1 MNRPQ
6 TLIILSVMLSLCLF
20 ACEKEV
26 EERLPKDIPKITLE
40 KLCLTETKSGK
51 RLWTLSAARAGIYD
65 EIIKVDE
72 VEVRFYDEEES
83 EFSVLNAPRGELNT
97 RTHNIFVEDSV
108 VVFTDD
114 STKLYTQSLF
124 WLNDSAKILSDSY
137 VKIIKGDGTVIE
149 GRGLRTDPRLSR
161 IEIIGE
167 AKGASPVELPDIRK

>member
-26 EERLPKDIPKITLE
+26 EERLPKDIPKIILE

-72 VEVRFYDEEES
+72 VEVRFYDEEEK

-114 STKLYTQSLF
+114 STELYTQSLF

-167 AKGASPVELPDIRK
+167 TKGASPIELPDIRK